1 MITRSRL
8 RTIGGIALPIIGGMV
23 SQNVV
28 NLVDTAMVGT
38 LGTSALAAVAIGT
51 YATFLATSVI
61 IGLSSGV
68 QTMVARR
75 IGEGRANEAA
85 VPLNGGLFL
94 GLLISLPLIAVAV
107 TFSADVFALMNNDP
121 DVIEQGVDYLDARL
135 FGILAVG
142 LNFAYRGYFNGMRLT
157 KVYLYTLL
165 AMHLCNIGL
174 NYVLIFGH
182 FGFPALGALGAGIA
196 STAAEYL
203 GVLIFSILAFRMARQ
218 RGFLS
223 RIPRRETL
231 ATMLRL
237 GVPSALREFLFAG
250 SLTVQMWIFGLMGT
264 AEVAVSAV
272 VINLFLVAYL
282 PALGLGL
289 ATLTLVSEAV
299 GRKDLADARRWGW
312 EASIIT
318 VVTLGAL
325 GAVAVF
331 FPNLIMSGFLHDPET
346 LALAHGPF
354 IVMGLFVGA
363 TGVSLTLS
371 NALLGAGAARLVMVI
386 SVAPRWLISLPL
398 TWWLGPYLGLSLTA
412 VWTAN
417 FSVGLLQMIW
427 LAIHW
432 RGKGWEGIKV

>member
-1 MITRSRL
+1 MISCTRL

-28 NLVDTAMVGT
+28 NLVDTAMVGS
-38 LGTSALAAVAIGT
+38 LGTSALAAVGVGT
-51 YATFLATSVI
+51 YATFLATSVV

-68 QTMVARR
+68 QTMAARR
-75 IGEGRANEAA
+75 VGEGRGGEAA

-94 GLLISLPLIAVAV
+94 ALLISLPLMAVAV
-107 TFSADVFALMNNDP
+107 AFSGDVFALLINDP
-121 DVIEQGVDYLDARL
+121 EVIDQGVDYLDARL
-135 FGILAVG
+135 LGVLAVG
-142 LNFAYRGYFNGMRLT
+142 LNFAYRGYWNGLRLA

-165 AMHLCNIGL
+165 VMHLCNIGL

-182 FGFPALGALGAGIA
+182 LGFPALGALGAGIA

-203 GVLIFSILAFRMARQ
+203 GFVIYSVLAFRLARG

-231 ATMLRL
+231 VTMLRL

-250 SLTVQMWIFGLMGT
+250 SLVVQMWIFGLMGT

-282 PALGLGL
+282 PGLGVGL
-289 ATLTLVSEAV
+289 ATLTLVSEAL
-299 GRKDLADARRWGW
+299 GRNDLADARRWGW
-312 EASIIT
+312 EAST
-318 VVTLGAL
+318 VAMIALGAL

-331 FPNLIMSGFLHDPET
+331 FPNLIMSGFLHDPDT
-346 LALAHGPF
+346 LALAWGPF
-354 IVMGLFVGA
+354 IVMGLFVAA

-371 NALLGAGAARLVMVI
+371 HALLGAGAARLVMVL
-386 SVAPRWLISLPL
+386 SVAPRWLIALPL
-398 TWWLGPYLGLSLTA
+398 TWWLGPYLGLSLTV

-417 FSVGLLQMIW
+417 FSVGLLQMF
-427 LAIHW
+427 LFALYW
-432 RGKGWEGIKV
+432 RGNGWERIKV